1 MTSPQYL
8 VHRSYTKAA
17 AALVSEA
24 PGISVRRASGWHF
37 ALFMDESTFAP
48 CHALRRLHMMSGVD
62 FCIAIETHH
71 DRTSTCTLAS
81 RSMLYSH
88 LAQRSN
94 QAEIYLNLVVHL
106 QLIATSCVTT
116 TTAGDTGQS
125 TCWGVFS
132 TRHARQSHG

>member
-8 VHRSYTKAA
+8 VHRGYTKTA
-17 AALVSEA
+17 AALVLEA

-48 CHALRRLHMMSGVD
+48 YPLRRLHVMSGVD
-62 FCIAIETHH
+62 ICIAIETHH
-71 DRTSTCTLAS
+71 DHTSTCTIAS

-106 QLIATSCVTT
+106 QLIAISCVTT

-125 TCWGVFS
+125 TCWGVCS
-132 TRHARQSHG
+132 TQHARQSHG